1 MFFRRVFEIQEMPI
15 SYCAKFYIG
24 FRQTTVKSTL
34 SAMIGLDVTELQMI
48 SLLYKSVCWIIKG
61 ASGPLIIVPLRVSTS

>member
-34 SAMIGLDVTELQMI
+34 YAMIGLDVTELQMI
-48 SLLYKSVCWIIKG
+48 SLLYKY
-61 ASGPLIIVPLRVSTS
+61 P